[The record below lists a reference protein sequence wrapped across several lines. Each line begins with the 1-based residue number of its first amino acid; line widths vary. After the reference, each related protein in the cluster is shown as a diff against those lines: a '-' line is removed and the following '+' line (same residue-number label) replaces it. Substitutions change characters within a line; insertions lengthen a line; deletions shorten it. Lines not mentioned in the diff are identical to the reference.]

1 MKPWVVDAKDIEPED
16 LDQFSG
22 QLLHLNNQIADFL
35 DPATTEE
42 VLVIA
47 PKGFGKT
54 LLLKAKRQSMRERYR
69 AILPERALVDKPS
82 ANPDLMSH
90 REYGS
95 VRETE
100 AYWKALWSIA
110 LTLAVEKHLGFC
122 PELSGPLE
130 KMVRNEHLR
139 SACDLF
145 TNLLALS
152 RDAYFTAF
160 KDYVT
165 HLLPV
170 FRRIHSSVA
179 MFIDNIDEYFED
191 FLASDLIDTEEQRA
205 IYRSYWHFAQ
215 VGIALAARDLHAIN
229 NHVKIF
235 ASIRKEVFQRTF
247 LGNPLGLQLAGSAL
261 DLQYAREDLTEII
274 RKNIEV
280 ERKRSLVEPAA
291 KDPWV
296 RFFGHHATV
305 LVHQSTG
312 DEEHVGAFWIRH
324 TFRRPR
330 DIVFIGRDLA
340 AIDPGRRTRESVRQQ
355 ITRSAAAI
363 AQGFITE
370 MSPHLSQFDREI
382 LFRLIRRNVI
392 PRAELQVLGEQYD
405 RLFAAKQGSSEPF
418 ACHVFASMFK
428 IGLLGYVGIHPETA
442 ELVQYF
448 RHPGEVPLDRD
459 DVLPDAEL
467 FLVHPSLDLLIGSYN
482 PDYFRNLDKLNVI
495 GADRPWRPTRQ
506 TLFVLK
512 GDVRGAGGIFQDPV
526 AGTTFPSFFAEAV
539 AESGRDLVIAQA
551 TNGDSALLIDPN
563 PRQVVIAALA
573 LRQRLRRSA
582 YGCEMRFGGDAG
594 FVEIAG
600 EGRSAQARAG
610 LALLVAARLEPH
622 AAEGTI
628 LVTGQFVEAW
638 RDLLGVGGLRA
649 RAVEPHEVPKLRESD
664 GRFDLAKPDGEAPM
678 LRRLRLLDGPGSVG
692 DAARSSRRASSTTT
706 SWRSFG

>member
-35 DPATTEE
+35 DPVTTEE

-54 LLLKAKRQSMRERYR
+54 LLLKAKRQSMRERYGTL
-69 AILPERALVDKPS
+69 LPERALVDKPS

-95 VRETE
+95 LRETE

-110 LTLAVEKHLGFC
+110 LTLAVEKHLNVC
-122 PELSGPLE
+122 PELSGALE
-130 KMVRNEHLR
+130 KVVGNEHLR

-145 TNLLALS
+145 TNLLALP
-152 RDAYFTAF
+152 RDAYFAAF

-170 FRRIHSSVA
+170 FRRIHSSLA

-191 FLASDLIDTEEQRA
+191 FLSSGLVEDDEERG

-235 ASIRKEVFQRTF
+235 ASIRKEVFQRSF

-261 DLQYAREDLTEII
+261 DLQYSRDDLVEII

-280 ERKRSLVEPAA
+280 ERKRSLVEPTAR
-291 KDPWV
+291 DPWV
-296 RFFGHHATV
+296 RFFGHDATRI
-305 LVHQSTG
+305 VHQSTG
-312 DEEHVGAFWIRH
+312 DEEGVGAFWIRH

-330 DIVFIGRDLA
+330 DIAFIGRDLA
-340 AIDPGRRTRESVRQQ
+340 AIDPRRRTRQAVRQQ
-355 ITRSAAAI
+355 ITRSAAAV

-370 MSPHLSQFDREI
+370 MSPHLPYFDREI

-392 PRAELQVLGEQYD
+392 PRVELNALSDEYD
-405 RLFAAKQGSSEPF
+405 RLFALKLGGSESVR
-418 ACHVFASMFK
+418 CHVFVSMFK

-448 RHPGEVPLDRD
+448 RYPGEVPLDRD
-459 DVLPDAEL
+459 DVLPDAEH
-467 FLVHPSLDLLIGSYN
+467 FLIHPSLDLVIGSYS
-482 PDYFRNLDKLNVI
+482 PGYFRHLDTLNVI
-495 GADRPWRPTRQ
+495 GAERPWRASREIQ
-506 TLFVLK
+506 FVLK
-512 GDVRGAGGIFQDPV
+512 GDVRGLGTILQDPV
-526 AGTTFPSFFAEAV
+526 AGASFPAFFAEAV
-539 AESGRDLVIAQA
+539 AECGRDVAVAYASDGDAVLLV
-551 TNGDSALLIDPN
+551 DPN
-563 PRQVVIAALA
+563 PRQVVMAALA
-573 LRQRLRRSA
+573 LRQRLLRSA
-582 YGCEMRFGGDAG
+582 YGCDIRFGGDAG
-594 FVEIAG
+594 FVELSG
-600 EGRSAQARAG
+600 EGPETRARTG
-610 LALLVAARLEPH
+610 LALMVAARLEPH
-622 AAEGTI
+622 AAPGTI
-628 LVTGQFVEAW
+628 LVTGQFIDAW
-638 RDLLGVGGLRA
+638 RNLLGSSGLSA
-649 RAVEPHEVPKLRESD
+649 RPVEPQEVPELRERD
-664 GRFDLAKPDGEAPM
+664 GRFDLAKPTGEAPM
-678 LRRLRLLDGPGSVG
+678 LRRLRLLDAAGSVG
-692 DAARSSRRASSTTT
+692 YTGPT
-706 SWRSFG
+706 GLI

>member
-42 VLVIA
+42 VLIIA

-69 AILPERALVDKPS
+69 TMLPERALVDKPS

-110 LTLAVEKHLGFC
+110 LTLAVEKHLGVC

-130 KMVRNEHLR
+130 KLVRNEHLR

-152 RDAYFTAF
+152 RDAYFAAF
-160 KDYVT
+160 KDYVA

-235 ASIRKEVFQRTF
+235 VSIRKEVFQRTF

-261 DLQYAREDLTEII
+261 DLQYTREDLIEII

-280 ERKRSLVEPAA
+280 ERKRSLVDPQAR
-291 KDPWV
+291 DPWV
-296 RFFGHHATV
+296 RFFGQDATRI
-305 LVHQSTG
+305 VHQSTG
-312 DEEHVGAFWIRH
+312 DEEDVAAFWIRH
-324 TFRRPR
+324 TFRPAARHHVHRPR
-330 DIVFIGRDLA
+330 PRRDRPAPADARDGRA
-340 AIDPGRRTRESVRQQ
+340 Q

-370 MSPHLSQFDREI
+370 MSPHLPQFDREI

-392 PRAELQVLGEQYD
+392 PRAELAALSEQYD
-405 RLFAAKQGSSEPF
+405 RLFSRSRAAACRSPATCSPACSRSGCSATSGCTRRPPSWCSTSVIPARCRSTAPTSCRTPSS
-418 ACHVFASMFK
+418 S
-428 IGLLGYVGIHPETA
+428 
-442 ELVQYF
+442 
-448 RHPGEVPLDRD
+448 
-459 DVLPDAEL
+459 
-467 FLVHPSLDLLIGSYN
+467 
-482 PDYFRNLDKLNVI
+482 
-495 GADRPWRPTRQ
+495 
-506 TLFVLK
+506 
-512 GDVRGAGGIFQDPV
+512 
-526 AGTTFPSFFAEAV
+526 
-539 AESGRDLVIAQA
+539 
-551 TNGDSALLIDPN
+551 
-563 PRQVVIAALA
+563 
-573 LRQRLRRSA
+573 
-582 YGCEMRFGGDAG
+582 
-594 FVEIAG
+594 
-600 EGRSAQARAG
+600 
-610 LALLVAARLEPH
+610 
-622 AAEGTI
+622 
-628 LVTGQFVEAW
+628 
-638 RDLLGVGGLRA
+638 
-649 RAVEPHEVPKLRESD
+649 
-664 GRFDLAKPDGEAPM
+664 
-678 LRRLRLLDGPGSVG
+678 
-692 DAARSSRRASSTTT
+692 
-706 SWRSFG
+706 

>member
-54 LLLKAKRQSMRERYR
+54 LLLKAKRQSMRERYGT
-69 AILPERALVDKPS
+69 ILPERALVDKPS

-110 LTLAVEKHLGFC
+110 LTLAVEKHLNVC

-130 KMVRNEHLR
+130 KLVRNEHLR

-145 TNLLALS
+145 TNLLAFS
-152 RDAYFTAF
+152 RDAYFAAF

-191 FLASDLIDTEEQRA
+191 FLASGLVEGDEERG

-261 DLQYAREDLTEII
+261 DLQYSPDDLIEII

-280 ERKRSLVEPAA
+280 ERKRSLVEPTAR
-291 KDPWV
+291 DPWV
-296 RFFGHHATV
+296 RFFGRDATRI
-305 LVHQSTG
+305 VHQSTG
-312 DEEHVGAFWIRH
+312 DEEGVGAFWIRH

-330 DIVFIGRDLA
+330 DIAFIGRDLA
-340 AIDPGRRTRESVRQQ
+340 AIDPRRRTRQAVRQQ
-355 ITRSAAAI
+355 ITRGAAAI

-370 MSPHLSQFDREI
+370 MSPHLPQFDREI

-392 PRAELQVLGEQYD
+392 SRAELNTLSHEYD
-405 RLFAAKQGSSEPF
+405 RLFGLKQGGSEPVP
-418 ACHVFASMFK
+418 CHVFVSMFK

-442 ELVQYF
+442 ELIQYF
-448 RHPGEVPLDRD
+448 RYPGEVPLDRD
-459 DVLPDAEL
+459 DVLPDAEH
-467 FLVHPSLDLLIGSYN
+467 FLIHPSLDLVIGSYS
-482 PDYFRNLDKLNVI
+482 PEYFRHLDTLNVI
-495 GADRPWRPTRQ
+495 GAERPWRVSRETQ
-506 TLFVLK
+506 FVLK
-512 GDVRGAGGIFQDPV
+512 GDVRGLGAILQDPV
-526 AGTTFPSFFAEAV
+526 AGASFPAFFAEAV
-539 AESGRDLVIAQA
+539 AECGRDVAVAYASDGDAVLLV
-551 TNGDSALLIDPN
+551 DPN
-563 PRQVVIAALA
+563 PRQVVMAALA
-573 LRQRLRRSA
+573 LRQRLLRSA
-582 YGCEMRFGGDAG
+582 YGCDMRFGGDAG
-594 FVEIAG
+594 FVELSG
-600 EGRSAQARAG
+600 EGRDARARTG
-610 LALLVAARLEPH
+610 LALMVAARLEPH
-622 AAEGTI
+622 AAPGTI
-628 LVTGQFVEAW
+628 LVTGQFIDAW
-638 RDLLGVGGLRA
+638 RDLLGSSRLSVRP
-649 RAVEPHEVPKLRESD
+649 VEPQEVPALRESG
-664 GRFDLAKPDGEAPM
+664 GRFDLAKPAGEAPM

-692 DAARSSRRASSTTT
+692 YAGAGALA
-706 SWRSFG
+706 

>member
-35 DPATTEE
+35 DPATTEA

-69 AILPERALVDKPS
+69 TILPERALVDKPS

-90 REYGS
+90 REYGA

-110 LTLAVEKHLGFC
+110 LTLAVEKHLGLC
-122 PELSGPLE
+122 PELAAPLD

-145 TNLLALS
+145 TNLLALP
-152 RDAYFTAF
+152 RDAYFAAF
-160 KDYVT
+160 KDYVA

-170 FRRIHSSVA
+170 FRRIHSSIA

-235 ASIRKEVFQRTF
+235 VSIRKEVFQRTF

-261 DLQYAREDLTEII
+261 DLQYAREDLIEII
-274 RKNIEV
+274 RKNVEV
-280 ERKRSLVEPAA
+280 ERKRNFVEPAA
-291 KDPWV
+291 RDPWV
-296 RFFGHHATV
+296 RFFGRDATKI
-305 LVHQSTG
+305 VHQSTG
-312 DEEHVGAFWIRH
+312 DEEDVFAFWIRH

-340 AIDPGRRTRESVRQQ
+340 AIDPSRRTRDAVRQQ

-370 MSPHLSQFDREI
+370 MSPHLPLFDREI
-382 LFRLIRRNVI
+382 LFRLIPRNVI
-392 PRAELQVLGEQYD
+392 PREELGALSEQYD
-405 RLFAAKQGSSEPF
+405 RLFSAKQGGSEPI

-428 IGLLGYVGIHPETA
+428 IGLLGYVGMHPETA

-459 DVLPDAEL
+459 DVLPHAEH
-467 FLVHPSLDLLIGSYN
+467 FLIHPSLDLLIGSYN

-495 GADRPWRPTRQ
+495 GADRPWRAARP

-512 GDVRGAGGIFQDPV
+512 GDVRGAGAILQDPV
-526 AGTTFPSFFAEAV
+526 AAMSFPAFFAEAV
-539 AESGRDLVIAQA
+539 AEAGRDLAIAQA
-551 TNGDSALLIDPN
+551 TNGNSALLIDPN
-563 PRQVVIAALA
+563 PRELVIAALN
-573 LRQRLRRSA
+573 LRQRLHRSPYA
-582 YGCEMRFGGDAG
+582 CDLRFGGDAG
-594 FVEIAG
+594 FIEIAG
-600 EGRSAQARAG
+600 EGRNAQARTG

-622 AAEGTI
+622 APPGTI

-638 RDLLGVGGLRA
+638 RDLLGAGGLRA
-649 RAVEPHEVPKLRESD
+649 RPIEPHEVPLLRESD
-664 GRFDLAKPDGEAPM
+664 GRFDLAKPGGEAPM
-678 LRRLRLLDGPGSVG
+678 LRRLRLLDGPASVG
-692 DAARSSRRASSTTT
+692 
-706 SWRSFG
+706 

>member
-1 MKPWVVDAKDIEPED
+1 MRPWVVDAKDIEPED

-69 AILPERALVDKPS
+69 TILPERALVDKPS

-90 REYGS
+90 REYGT
-95 VRETE
+95 VRATE

-110 LTLAVEKHLGFC
+110 LTLAVEKHLELC

-130 KMVRNEHLR
+130 KLVRNEHLR

-152 RDAYFTAF
+152 RDAYFAAF

-165 HLLPV
+165 HLLPA
-170 FRRIHSSVA
+170 FRRIHSSLA

-191 FLASDLIDTEEQRA
+191 FLASEVIDTDEQRA

-261 DLQYAREDLTEII
+261 DLHYAREDLIEII
-274 RKNIEV
+274 KKNIEV

-291 KDPWV
+291 RDPWV
-296 RFFGHHATV
+296 RFFGHNVTAI
-305 LVHQSTG
+305 VHQSTG

-340 AIDPGRRTRESVRQQ
+340 AIDPRRRTRETVRQQ

-370 MSPHLSQFDREI
+370 MSPHLALFDREI
-382 LFRLIRRNVI
+382 LFRLIPRNVI
-392 PRAELQVLGEQYD
+392 PRAELEELGQQYD
-405 RLFAAKQGSSEPF
+405 RLYALRQGGSEPIT
-418 ACHVFASMFK
+418 CHVFASMFK

-442 ELVQYF
+442 ELVQIF
-448 RHPGEVPLDRD
+448 RYPGEVPLDRD
-459 DVLPDAEL
+459 DVLPEADH
-467 FLVHPSLDLLIGSYN
+467 FLIHPSLDLLIASYN
-482 PDYFRNLDKLNVI
+482 PDYFRHLDKLNVI
-495 GADRPWRPTRQ
+495 GAERPWRAARETQ
-506 TLFVLK
+506 FVLK
-512 GDVRGAGGIFQDPV
+512 GDVRGLGAILQDPV
-526 AGTTFPSFFAEAV
+526 AGGSFPAFFTEAV
-539 AESGRDLVIAQA
+539 TEVGRDLAVAYA
-551 TNGDSALLIDPN
+551 SDGDAALLVDPN
-563 PRQVVIAALA
+563 PRQVVMAALA
-573 LRQRLRRSA
+573 LRQRLLRSA
-582 YGCEMRFGGDAG
+582 YGADIRFGGDAG
-594 FVEIAG
+594 FVEITG
-600 EGRSAQARAG
+600 EGSDARARTG

-622 AAEGTI
+622 APPGEI
-628 LVTGQFVEAW
+628 LITGQFVDAW
-638 RDLLGVGGLRA
+638 RNLLGARGLSA
-649 RAVEPHEVPKLRESD
+649 RSIEPHEVPELRESD
-664 GRFDLAKPDGEAPM
+664 GRFDLAKPGGEVAM
-678 LRRLRLLDGPGSVG
+678 LRRLRLLDGPASVG
-692 DAARSSRRASSTTT
+692 AGSAAGS
-706 SWRSFG
+706 

>member
-69 AILPERALVDKPS
+69 TILPERALVDKPS

-110 LTLAVEKHLGFC
+110 LTLAVEKHLGIC
-122 PELSGPLE
+122 PALSGPLE
-130 KMVRNEHLR
+130 KVVRNEHLR

-145 TNLLALS
+145 TNLLALT
-152 RDAYFTAF
+152 RDAYFAAF

-191 FLASDLIDTEEQRA
+191 FLASDLVEGDEQRG

-261 DLQYAREDLTEII
+261 DLQYSREDLVEII

-291 KDPWV
+291 RDPWV
-296 RFFGHHATV
+296 RFFGHDATTI
-305 LVHQSTG
+305 VHQITG
-312 DEEHVGAFWIRH
+312 DEEGVDAFWIRH

-330 DIVFIGRDLA
+330 DIAFIGRDLA
-340 AIDPGRRTRESVRQQ
+340 AIDPRQRTREAVRRQ

-370 MSPHLSQFDREI
+370 MSPHLPQFDREI

-392 PRAELQVLGEQYD
+392 PRAELNDLSDEYD
-405 RLFAAKQGSSEPF
+405 RQFALKQGGAPV

-442 ELVQYF
+442 ELIQYF
-448 RHPGEVPLDRD
+448 RYPGEVPLDRD
-459 DVLPDAEL
+459 DVLPDAEH
-467 FLVHPSLDLLIGSYN
+467 FLIHPSLDLVIGSYS
-482 PDYFRNLDKLNVI
+482 PGYFRHLDKLNVI
-495 GADRPWRPTRQ
+495 GGERPWRAARQ
-506 TLFVLK
+506 IQFVLK
-512 GDVRGAGGIFQDPV
+512 GDVRGLGAILQDPV
-526 AGTTFPSFFAEAV
+526 AGASFPGFFAEAV
-539 AESGRDLVIAQA
+539 AECGRDLAVAYA
-551 TNGDSALLIDPN
+551 SDGDAVLLVDPN
-563 PRQVVIAALA
+563 PRQVVMAALA
-573 LRQRLRRSA
+573 LRQRLLRSA
-582 YGCEMRFGGDAG
+582 YGCDIRFGGDAG
-594 FVEIAG
+594 FVELSG
-600 EGRSAQARAG
+600 EGPDARARTG
-610 LALLVAARLEPH
+610 LALMVAARLEPH
-622 AAEGTI
+622 AAPGTI
-628 LVTGQFVEAW
+628 LVTGQFVDAW
-638 RDLLGVGGLRA
+638 RDLLGASGLRA
-649 RAVEPHEVPKLRESD
+649 RAVEPHEVPGLRESD
-664 GRFDLAKPDGEAPM
+664 DRFDLAKPSGEAPM

-692 DAARSSRRASSTTT
+692 YTGHLAPA
-706 SWRSFG
+706 

>member
-69 AILPERALVDKPS
+69 TILPERALVDKPS

-110 LTLAVEKHLGFC
+110 LSLAVEKHLGIC
-122 PELSGPLE
+122 PDLSGPLE
-130 KMVRNEHLR
+130 KVVRNDHLR

-191 FLASDLIDTEEQRA
+191 FLVSEAVDDDEERL

-215 VGIALAARDLHAIN
+215 IGIALAARDLHAIN

-235 ASIRKEVFQRTF
+235 ASIRKEVFQRAF

-261 DLQYAREDLTEII
+261 DLQYSREDLLEII

-280 ERKRSLVEPAA
+280 ERKRSLVAPAA
-291 KDPWV
+291 RDPWV
-296 RFFGHHATV
+296 RFFGQDATRI
-305 LVHQSTG
+305 VHQTTG
-312 DEEHVGAFWIRH
+312 DEESVGAFWIRH

-330 DIVFIGRDLA
+330 DIAFIGRDLA
-340 AIDPGRRTRESVRQQ
+340 AIDPRQRTRQAVRHQ

-363 AQGFITE
+363 AHGFITE
-370 MSPHLSQFDREI
+370 MSPHLPQFDREI
-382 LFRLIRRNVI
+382 VFRLIGRNVI
-392 PRAELQVLGEQYD
+392 ARAELEALSEQYD
-405 RLFAAKQGSSEPF
+405 RLFSSKQGGSEPVP
-418 ACHVFASMFK
+418 CHVFASMFK
-428 IGLLGYVGIHPETA
+428 IGLLGYVGVHPETA
-442 ELVQYF
+442 ELVQHF
-448 RHPGEVPLDRD
+448 RYPGEVPLDRN
-459 DVLPDAEL
+459 DVLPAAEH
-467 FLVHPSLDLLIGSYN
+467 FLIHPSLDLVIGSYS
-482 PDYFRNLDKLNVI
+482 PGYFRHLDKLNVI
-495 GADRPWRPTRQ
+495 GAERPWRVAREIQ
-506 TLFVLK
+506 FVLK
-512 GDVRGAGGIFQDPV
+512 GDVRGLGAILQDPV
-526 AGTTFPSFFAEAV
+526 AGASFPAFFAEAV
-539 AESGRDLVIAQA
+539 AEAGRDIAVACASDGDAVLLV
-551 TNGDSALLIDPN
+551 DPN
-563 PRQVVIAALA
+563 PRQVVMAALA
-573 LRQRLRRSA
+573 LRQRLLRSA
-582 YGCEMRFGGDAG
+582 YGCDIRFGGDAG
-594 FVEIAG
+594 FVEVSG
-600 EGRSAQARAG
+600 EGSDARARTG
-610 LALLVAARLEPH
+610 LSLMVAARLEPH
-622 AAEGTI
+622 AAPGTI
-628 LVTGQFVEAW
+628 LVTGQFLDAW
-638 RDLLGVGGLRA
+638 CDLLGASGLRA
-649 RAVEPHEVPKLRESD
+649 RAIEPHEVPELRESD
-664 GRFDLAKPDGEAPM
+664 GRFDLAKPSGEAPM
-678 LRRLRLLDGPGSVG
+678 LRRLRLLDGLESVG
-692 DAARSSRRASSTTT
+692 YTGRIAAE
-706 SWRSFG
+706 